1 MFSCREA
8 ESFFG
13 GQRPEIGTVAR
24 RLAMRSPI
32 AISRW
37 SLLVDRRASCDC
49 AHDLDVFDFPLVHG
63 VRIVCQHDE
72 VRQPAALGGS
82 RACSMRRNTHP
93 LFFLPT
99 DPFLSSAS
107 SSWCQR

>member
-1 MFSCREA
+1 MFSCRKA
-8 ESFFG
+8 ESSFG
-13 GQRPEIGTVAR
+13 AARDQRLVPLRAD
-24 RLAMRSPI
+24 
-32 AISRW
+32 
-37 SLLVDRRASCDC
+37 SLCVLLLPFPGGHFWYRRASCDC

-63 VRIVCQHDE
+63 VRIVCQRDE

-107 SSWCQR
+107 SSWC